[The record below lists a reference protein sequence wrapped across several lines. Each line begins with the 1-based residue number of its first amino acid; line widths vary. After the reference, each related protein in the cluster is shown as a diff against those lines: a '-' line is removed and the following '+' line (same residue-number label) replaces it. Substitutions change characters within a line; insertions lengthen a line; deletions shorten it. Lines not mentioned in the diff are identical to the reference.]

1 MTAPLDLTLALAEQI
16 IAAALQKGKEMDLK
30 PLTVAVLD
38 RGGHLIALVRQD
50 GSSLLRPQIAMG
62 KASSALALG
71 VSSRTITTMAAE
83 RPSFIA
89 ALGPISPQSIIP
101 APGGLLIKGHDGV
114 VIGAVGISGDHSDND
129 EACALHGLAV
139 AGLEPL
145 N

>member
-1 MTAPLDLTLALAEQI
+1 
-16 IAAALQKGKEMDLK
+16 
-30 PLTVAVLD
+30 VAVLD

-89 ALGPISPQSIIP
+89 ALGPIAPQSIIP
-101 APGGLLIKGHDGV
+101 APGGLLIKGRDGV
-114 VIGAVGISGDHSDND
+114 VIGAVGISGDNSDND
-129 EACALHGLAV
+129 EACALYGLAA
-139 AGLEPL
+139 AGLEAV

>member
-16 IAAALQKGKEMDLK
+16 IAAALQKGKDMALK

-89 ALGPISPQSIIP
+89 ALGPIAPQSIIP
-101 APGGLLIKGHDGV
+101 APGGLLIKGRDGV
-114 VIGAVGISGDHSDND
+114 VIGAVGISGDNSDND
-129 EACALHGLAV
+129 EACALHGLAA

>member
-16 IAAALQKGKEMDLK
+16 IAAALQKGKDMALK

-89 ALGPISPQSIIP
+89 ALGPIAQQGLCGSHVAALQGAARRRCTAQV
-101 APGGLLIKGHDGV
+101 APHGGRQIATE
-114 VIGAVGISGDHSDND
+114 I
-129 EACALHGLAV
+129 HG
-139 AGLEPL
+139 
-145 N
+145 